1 VILSG
6 RGDMCNHRKYRVI
19 GFSRVRRDD
28 GRIREFRIR
37 WCPCCGAVFDGYR
50 WVYPKLVK
58 SR

>member
-1 VILSG
+1 
-6 RGDMCNHRKYRVI
+6 MCNHKKYRVI

-37 WCPCCGAVFDGYR
+37 WCPECGAVFDGYR